1 MRVESRE
8 KRMPSRVR
16 ALALTGVIALA
27 SGLSSCA
34 SGPGTPLESKAA
46 ASSVIED
53 PQCASGNR
61 AYFGDTHLHTALSP
75 DAGLAGTKLGLDEA
89 YRFARGETV
98 TSNSGQQAA
107 LKRPLDFLVVA
118 DHAENLGLAQGMEK
132 SDPELLKSPLGQQL
146 NDLLKAG
153 KGVEAFNLLVQKMG
167 GGRDALISN
176 DAYMRSVWEYNTEV
190 AERYNA
196 PGKFS
201 TLIGYEWTSQPGGG
215 NLHRVVVF
223 RDNKALADQI
233 LPFSAFD
240 SEDVEDLWAFMNYY
254 EQNTGGRV
262 LAIPHNG
269 NLSSGTMF
277 LPRHQKT
284 GEPIDADYARMRH
297 RFEPL
302 IEVTQAKGTGETHPL
317 LSPEDE
323 FAGFNIVD
331 HTNLGGTKPITPD
344 MYPYE
349 YARAAL
355 RQGLQLE
362 QELGVNPF
370 KFGMIGSTDSHSS
383 LPSTA
388 EDNWWGKAPMLEPSP
403 ERWKDVLIKSAKD
416 ASLDLTALQLGA
428 SGLAGVWASGNTR
441 TALWDAMAR
450 KEVFGTSGT
459 RLTVRVYGGY
469 DYTGEELKAA
479 DWAKQVCANGVPMG
493 GDLMAASEGQIPSLL
508 VQARKDPDGAN
519 LDRIQVVKGWLDADG
534 ETHEQV
540 FDVSWSDPDQR
551 MRGADGKVPS
561 VGSSVN
567 EREATYTNT
576 IGAPTLTGYWKDPAF
591 DPSQKAFYYVRVM
604 EIPTPTWLAYD
615 RKNYNLY
622 DEMPATAPYT
632 SQERAYTSPIWY
644 NPS

>member
-1 MRVESRE
+1 M
-8 KRMPSRVR
+8 
-16 ALALTGVIALA
+16 ALLPGLTACGNEPGVVL
-27 SGLSSCA
+27 G
-34 SGPGTPLESKAA
+34 SKANA
-46 ASSVIED
+46 EVVTGAEA
-53 PQCASGNR
+53 QCSSGNR
-61 AYFGDTHLHTALSP
+61 PYFGDTHLHTALSP

-89 YRFARGETV
+89 YQFARGETV
-98 TSNSGQQAA
+98 TSNSGQKAA

-118 DHAENLGLAQGMEK
+118 DHSENLGLAQGLEA
-132 SDPELLKSPLGQQL
+132 SNPELLKSSLGQEL
-146 NDLLKAG
+146 HDMLKAG
-153 KGVEAFNLLVQKMG
+153 KGREAFYLLVQWMAKG
-167 GGRDALISN
+167 SEALVSN
-176 DAYMRSVWEYNTEV
+176 DAYLTSVWQMNNTV
-190 AERYNA
+190 AERYNN
-196 PGKFS
+196 PGTFTS
-201 TLIGYEWTSQPGGG
+201 LIGYEWTSQPSGG
-215 NLHRVVVF
+215 NLHRVVIF
-223 RDNKALADQI
+223 RDDKDTTDKI

-240 SEDVEDLWAFMNYY
+240 SEDAEDLWNFMAAY
-254 EQNTGGRV
+254 EQQTGGRV

-277 LPRHQKT
+277 LPRHQKS
-284 GEPIDADYARMRH
+284 GMSIDADYARMRQ

-323 FAGFNIVD
+323 FADFNIVD
-331 HTNLGGTKPITPD
+331 NSNLGGFKPTTPE
-344 MYPYE
+344 MFPYE

-355 RQGLQLE
+355 RRGLKLE

-370 KFGMIGSTDSHSS
+370 KFGMVGSTDSHSS

-388 EDNWWGKAPMLEPSP
+388 EDGWWGKSPALEPSP
-403 ERWKDVLIKSAKD
+403 ERWKDVLIKSSKD

-459 RLTVRVYGGY
+459 RMTVRMYGGY
-469 DYTGEELKAA
+469 DYTGADIKAA
-479 DWAKQVCANGVPMG
+479 DWAKAACAKGVPMG
-493 GDLMAASEGQIPSLL
+493 GDLAAAAEGQVPTFL

-519 LDRIQVVKGWLDADG
+519 LDRIQVVKGWLDAAG
-534 ETHEQV
+534 KTHEQV
-540 FDVSWSDPDQR
+540 FDVSWSDADKRP
-551 MRGADGKVPS
+551 RGANGKVPS

-567 EREATYTNT
+567 EREATYTND
-576 IGAPTLTGYWKDPAF
+576 IGATTLTAHWSDPSF

-615 RKNYNLY
+615 RKNFNLH
-622 DEMPATAPYT
+622 DEMPAKAPYT

>member
-1 MRVESRE
+1 M
-8 KRMPSRVR
+8 
-16 ALALTGVIALA
+16 ALLPGLTACGNE
-27 SGLSSCA
+27 
-34 SGPGTPLESKAA
+34 PGAVLGSKAHA
-46 ASSVIED
+46 EVVTGAQA
-53 PQCASGNR
+53 QCSSGNR
-61 AYFGDTHLHTALSP
+61 PYFGDTHLHTALSP

-98 TSNSGQQAA
+98 TSNSGQKAA

-118 DHAENLGLAQGMEK
+118 DHSENLGLAQGLEA
-132 SDPELLKSPLGQQL
+132 SNPELLKSSLGQEL
-146 NDLLKAG
+146 HDMLKAG
-153 KGVEAFNLLVQKMG
+153 KGREAFYLLVQWMAKG
-167 GGRDALISN
+167 SEALVSN
-176 DAYMRSVWEYNTEV
+176 DAYLTSVWQMNNTV
-190 AERYNA
+190 AERYNN
-196 PGKFS
+196 PGTFTS
-201 TLIGYEWTSQPGGG
+201 LIGYEWTSQPSGG
-215 NLHRVVVF
+215 NLHRVVIF
-223 RDNKALADQI
+223 RDDKRMTDKI

-240 SEDVEDLWAFMNYY
+240 SEDVEDLWNFMAAY
-254 EQNTGGRV
+254 EQQTGGRV

-277 LPRHQKT
+277 LPRHQKS
-284 GEPIDADYARMRH
+284 GMSIDADYARMRQ

-323 FAGFNIVD
+323 FADFNIVD
-331 HTNLGGTKPITPD
+331 NSNLGGFKPTTPE
-344 MYPYE
+344 MFPYE

-355 RQGLQLE
+355 RHGLKLE

-388 EDNWWGKAPMLEPSP
+388 EDGWWGKSPALEPSP
-403 ERWKDVLIKSAKD
+403 ERWKDVLIKSSKD

-459 RLTVRVYGGY
+459 RMTVRMYGGY
-469 DYTGEELKAA
+469 DYTGADIKAA
-479 DWAKQVCANGVPMG
+479 DWAKAACAKGVPMG
-493 GDLMAASEGQIPSLL
+493 GDLAAAAEGQVPTFL

-519 LDRIQVVKGWLDADG
+519 LDRIQVVKGWLDAAG
-534 ETHEQV
+534 KTHEQV
-540 FDVSWSDPDQR
+540 FDVSWSDADKRP
-551 MRGADGKVPS
+551 RGANGKVPS

-567 EREATYTNT
+567 VREATYTND
-576 IGAPTLTGYWKDPAF
+576 IGATTLTAHWSDPSF

-615 RKNYNLY
+615 RKNFNLH
-622 DEMPATAPYT
+622 DEMPAKAPYT

>member
-1 MRVESRE
+1 MS
-8 KRMPSRVR
+8 SRVR
-16 ALALTGVIALA
+16 ALTLTGVMALA
-27 SGLSSCA
+27 SGLSSCT
-34 SGPGTPLESKAA
+34 SGPGTLLESKAA
-46 ASSVIED
+46 TSAVIEGA
-53 PQCASGNR
+53 QCASGNR

-118 DHAENLGLAQGMEK
+118 DHAENLGLAQGLAE
-132 SDPELLKSPLGQQL
+132 SDPELLKSSLGQQL
-146 NDLLKAG
+146 NELLKAG
-153 KGVEAFNLLVQKMG
+153 KGREAFYLLVQKMAKG
-167 GGRDALISN
+167 PEAKISN
-176 DAYMRSVWEYNTEV
+176 ETFMRNVWKHNTEA
-190 AERYNA
+190 AERYNN
-196 PGKFS
+196 PGKF
-201 TLIGYEWTSQPGGG
+201 TALIGYEWTSQPGGG

-233 LPFSAFD
+233 LPFSNFD
-240 SEDVEDLWAFMNYY
+240 SEDVEDLWAFMNFY
-254 EQNTGGRV
+254 EKNTGGRV

-277 LPRHQKT
+277 LPSHQKT
-284 GEPIDADYARMRH
+284 GKAIDADYARMRH

-302 IEVTQAKGTGETHPL
+302 VEVTQAKGTSETHPL

-323 FAGFNIVD
+323 FANFNIVD
-331 HTNLGGTKPITPD
+331 NSNLGGIVATTPE
-344 MYPYE
+344 MLPYE
-349 YARAAL
+349 YSRAAL
-355 RQGLQLE
+355 RRGLQLE
-362 QELGVNPF
+362 QQLGVNPF
-370 KFGMIGSTDSHSS
+370 KFGMVGSTDSHSS

-388 EDNWWGKAPMLEPSP
+388 EDNWWGKSPALEPSP
-403 ERWKDVLIKSAKD
+403 ERWKDVLIKSSKD

-428 SGLAGVWASGNTR
+428 SGLAGVWASSNTR

-493 GDLMAASEGQIPSLL
+493 GDLMAATEGQIPSLL

-519 LDRIQVVKGWLDADG
+519 LDRIQVVKGWLDANG

-567 EREATYTNT
+567 EREATYTNA
-576 IGAPTLTGYWKDPAF
+576 IGAPILTGYWKDPSF
-591 DPSQKAFYYVRVM
+591 DPTQKAFYYVRVM

-615 RKNYNLY
+615 RKNYNLH

>member
-1 MRVESRE
+1 
-8 KRMPSRVR
+8 
-16 ALALTGVIALA
+16 
-27 SGLSSCA
+27 
-34 SGPGTPLESKAA
+34 
-46 ASSVIED
+46 
-53 PQCASGNR
+53 
-61 AYFGDTHLHTALSP
+61 
-75 DAGLAGTKLGLDEA
+75 
-89 YRFARGETV
+89 
-98 TSNSGQQAA
+98 
-107 LKRPLDFLVVA
+107 
-118 DHAENLGLAQGMEK
+118 
-132 SDPELLKSPLGQQL
+132 
-146 NDLLKAG
+146 
-153 KGVEAFNLLVQKMG
+153 
-167 GGRDALISN
+167 
-176 DAYMRSVWEYNTEV
+176 MRSVWEYNTEV

-196 PGKFS
+196 PGTFS

-223 RDNKALADQI
+223 RDPKAQADKV

-240 SEDVEDLWAFMNYY
+240 SEDVEDLWTFMANY
-254 EQNTGGRV
+254 EKRTGGRV

-284 GEPIDADYARMRH
+284 GEPIDADYARMRK

-302 IEVTQAKGTGETHPL
+302 VEVTQAKGTGETHPM

-331 HTNLGGTKPITPD
+331 NSNLGGIVPTTPA

-355 RQGLQLE
+355 RRGLQLE
-362 QELGVNPF
+362 SSLGFNPF

-388 EDNWWGKAPMLEPSP
+388 EDNWWGKAPILEPSP
-403 ERWKDVLIKSAKD
+403 ERWKDVLIKSSKD

-441 TALWDAMAR
+441 TALWDAMNR

-469 DYTGEELKAA
+469 DYNADDINSA
-479 DWAKQVCANGVPMG
+479 DWAKAACGKGVPMG
-493 GDLMAASEGQIPSLL
+493 GDLMAAAEGQVPSFL

-519 LDRIQVVKGWLDADG
+519 LDRIQIVKGWLDADG
-534 ETHEQV
+534 NTHEKV
-540 FDVSWSDPDQR
+540 FDVSWSDADRRQ
-551 MRGADGKVPS
+551 RGADGKVPS

-567 EREATYTNT
+567 EREATYTNS
-576 IGAPTLTGYWKDPAF
+576 IGATNLTAFWKDPSF
-591 DPSQKAFYYVRVM
+591 DASQKAFYYVRVM

-615 RKNYNLY
+615 RKNFNLY
-622 DEMPATAPYT
+622 DEMPAKAPYS

>member
-1 MRVESRE
+1 MRTGVS
-8 KRMPSRVR
+8 
-16 ALALTGVIALA
+16 ALTLTGVMALA
-27 SGLSSCA
+27 SVLSSCT
-34 SGPGTPLESKAA
+34 SGPGALLESKAA
-46 ASSVIED
+46 TSPVIEGA
-53 PQCASGNR
+53 QCASGNR

-118 DHAENLGLAQGMEK
+118 DHAENLGLAQGLAD
-132 SDPELLKSPLGQQL
+132 SDPELLKSSLGQQL
-146 NDLLKAG
+146 NELLKAG
-153 KGVEAFNLLVQKMG
+153 EGREAFYLLVQKMAKG
-167 GGRDALISN
+167 SEAKISN
-176 DAYMRSVWEYNTEV
+176 ETFMRNVWKYNTEA
-190 AERYNA
+190 AERFND
-196 PGKFS
+196 PGKF
-201 TLIGYEWTSQPGGG
+201 TALIGYEWTSQPGGG

-233 LPFSAFD
+233 LPFSNFD
-240 SEDVEDLWAFMNYY
+240 SEDVEDLWAFMNFY
-254 EQNTGGRV
+254 EENTGGRV

-277 LPRHQKT
+277 LPSHQKT
-284 GEPIDADYARMRH
+284 GKAIDADYARMRH

-302 IEVTQAKGTGETHPL
+302 VEVTQAKGTGETHPL

-323 FAGFNIVD
+323 FANFNIVD
-331 HTNLGGTKPITPD
+331 NSNLGGIVATTPE
-344 MYPYE
+344 MLPYE
-349 YARAAL
+349 YSRAAL
-355 RQGLQLE
+355 RRGLQLE
-362 QELGVNPF
+362 QQLGVNPF

-388 EDNWWGKAPMLEPSP
+388 EDNWWGKSPALEPSP
-403 ERWKDVLIKSAKD
+403 ERWKDVLIKSSKD

-428 SGLAGVWASGNTR
+428 SGLAGVWASSNTR
-441 TALWDAMAR
+441 TGLWDAMAR

-479 DWAKQVCANGVPMG
+479 DWAKQVCASGVPMG
-493 GDLMAASEGQIPSLL
+493 GDLMAATEGQIPSLL

-519 LDRIQVVKGWLDADG
+519 LDRIQVVKGWLDANG

-551 MRGADGKVPS
+551 TRGADGKVPS

-567 EREATYTNT
+567 EREATYTNA
-576 IGAPTLTGYWKDPAF
+576 IGAPILTGYWKDPAF
-591 DPSQKAFYYVRVM
+591 DPTQKAFYYVRVM

-622 DEMPATAPYT
+622 DEMPATVPYT

>member
-1 MRVESRE
+1 
-8 KRMPSRVR
+8 MPCRVR

-27 SGLSSCA
+27 SGLSSCT
-34 SGPGTPLESKAA
+34 SGPGTSLESKAA

-223 RDNKALADQI
+223 RDNKALADQV

-254 EQNTGGRV
+254 EENTGGRV

-302 IEVTQAKGTGETHPL
+302 VEVTQAKGTGETHPL

-355 RQGLQLE
+355 KQGLQLE
-362 QELGVNPF
+362 QQLGVNPF
-370 KFGMIGSTDSHSS
+370 KFGMVGSTDSHSS

-403 ERWKDVLIKSAKD
+403 ERWKDVLIKSSKD

-479 DWAKQVCANGVPMG
+479 DWAKQVCADGVPMG

-561 VGSSVN
+561 IGSSVN

>member
-1 MRVESRE
+1 M
-8 KRMPSRVR
+8 
-16 ALALTGVIALA
+16 ALLPGLTACGNEPGVVL
-27 SGLSSCA
+27 G
-34 SGPGTPLESKAA
+34 SKANA
-46 ASSVIED
+46 EVVTGAEA
-53 PQCASGNR
+53 QCSSGNR
-61 AYFGDTHLHTALSP
+61 PYFGDTHLHTALSP

-98 TSNSGQQAA
+98 TSNSGQKAA

-118 DHAENLGLAQGMEK
+118 DHSENLGLAQGLEA
-132 SDPELLKSPLGQQL
+132 SNPELLKSSLGQEL
-146 NDLLKAG
+146 HDMLKAG
-153 KGVEAFNLLVQKMG
+153 KGREAFYLLVQWMAKG
-167 GGRDALISN
+167 SEALVSN
-176 DAYMRSVWEYNTEV
+176 DAYLTSVWQMNNTV
-190 AERYNA
+190 AERYNN
-196 PGKFS
+196 PGMFTS
-201 TLIGYEWTSQPGGG
+201 LIGYEWTSQPSGG
-215 NLHRVVVF
+215 NLHRVVIF
-223 RDNKALADQI
+223 RDDKSVTDKI

-240 SEDVEDLWAFMNYY
+240 SEDAEDLWNFMAAY
-254 EQNTGGRV
+254 EQQTGGRV

-277 LPRHQKT
+277 LPRHQKS
-284 GEPIDADYARMRH
+284 GMSIDADYARMRQ

-323 FAGFNIVD
+323 FADFNIVD
-331 HTNLGGTKPITPD
+331 NSNLGGFKPTTPE
-344 MYPYE
+344 MFPYE

-355 RQGLQLE
+355 RRGLKLE

-370 KFGMIGSTDSHSS
+370 KFGMVGSTDSHSS

-388 EDNWWGKAPMLEPSP
+388 EDGWWGKSPALEPSP
-403 ERWKDVLIKSAKD
+403 ERWKDVLIKSSKD

-459 RLTVRVYGGY
+459 RMTVRMYGGY
-469 DYTGEELKAA
+469 DYTGADIKAA
-479 DWAKQVCANGVPMG
+479 DWAKAACAKGVPMG
-493 GDLMAASEGQIPSLL
+493 GDLAAAAEGQVPTFL

-519 LDRIQVVKGWLDADG
+519 LDRIQVVKGWLDAAG
-534 ETHEQV
+534 KTHEQV
-540 FDVSWSDPDQR
+540 FDVSWSDADKRP
-551 MRGADGKVPS
+551 RGANGKVPS

-567 EREATYTNT
+567 EREATYTND
-576 IGAPTLTGYWKDPAF
+576 IGATTLTAHWSDPSF

-615 RKNYNLY
+615 RKNFNLH
-622 DEMPATAPYT
+622 DEMPAKAPYT

>member
-1 MRVESRE
+1 MMRTGVS
-8 KRMPSRVR
+8 
-16 ALALTGVIALA
+16 ALALTSIVAMA
-27 SGLSSCA
+27 SGLASCT
-34 SGPGTPLESKAA
+34 SGPTTLLESKGATSA
-46 ASSVIED
+46 VIEGA
-53 PQCASGNR
+53 QCASGNR

-118 DHAENLGLAQGMEK
+118 DHAENLGLAQGLAD

-146 NDLLKAG
+146 NEMLKAG
-153 KGVEAFNLLVQKMG
+153 KGREAFYLLVQKMAKG
-167 GGRDALISN
+167 SEAKISN
-176 DAYMRSVWEYNTEV
+176 ETFMRNVWKQNTEA
-190 AERYNA
+190 AERYND
-196 PGKFS
+196 PGKF
-201 TLIGYEWTSQPGGG
+201 TALIGYEWTSQPGGG
-215 NLHRVVVF
+215 NIHRVVVF

-233 LPFSAFD
+233 LPFSNFD
-240 SEDVEDLWAFMNYY
+240 SEDVEDLWAFMNFY
-254 EQNTGGRV
+254 EENTGGRV

-277 LPRHQKT
+277 LPSHQKT
-284 GEPIDADYARMRH
+284 GKAIDADYARMRH

-302 IEVTQAKGTGETHPL
+302 VEVTQAKGTGETHPL

-323 FAGFNIVD
+323 FANFNIVD
-331 HTNLGGTKPITPD
+331 NSNLGGIVATTPE
-344 MYPYE
+344 MLPFE
-349 YARAAL
+349 YSRAAL
-355 RQGLQLE
+355 RRGLQLE
-362 QELGVNPF
+362 QQLGVNPF
-370 KFGMIGSTDSHSS
+370 KFGMVGSTDSHSS

-388 EDNWWGKAPMLEPSP
+388 EDNWWGKSPALEPSP
-403 ERWKDVLIKSAKD
+403 ERWKDVLIKSSKD
-416 ASLDLTALQLGA
+416 SSLDLTALQLGA
-428 SGLAGVWASGNTR
+428 SGLAGVWASDNTR
-441 TALWDAMAR
+441 TDIWDAMAR

-493 GDLMAASEGQIPSLL
+493 GDLMAATEGQIPSLL

-551 MRGADGKVPS
+551 MRGADGKVPP

-567 EREATYTNT
+567 EREATYTNA
-576 IGAPTLTGYWKDPAF
+576 IGAPILTGYWKDPAF
-591 DPSQKAFYYVRVM
+591 DPTQKSFYYVRVI